1 MPDIYLSIGS
11 NIDRQRHLRSARE
24 ALAARYG
31 ALVLSSVYETRAVGF
46 AGDDFYNLVVAFA
59 SDEPVHVLA
68 EGLRDIEAACGR
80 RRGSRRFAP
89 RTMDIDLLLYG
100 DLVTDEGGLQ
110 LPRDE
115 IERYAFVLAPL
126 AEIAGARRHPVTGR
140 RYDEL
145 WSAFT
150 GDRAGLRIVDFAWR

>member
-1 MPDIYLSIGS
+1 MPEAYLSIGS
-11 NIDRQRHLRSARE
+11 NIDRERHLRAARE
-24 ALAARYG
+24 ALASRYG
-31 ALVLSSVYETRAVGF
+31 TLVLSSVYETRAVGF
-46 AGDDFYNLVVAFA
+46 AGDDFYNLVVAFETNEA
-59 SDEPVHVLA
+59 VGALA
-68 EGLRDIEAACGR
+68 EGLRAIEAACGR
-80 RRGSRRFAP
+80 ERGSRRFAP

-126 AEIAGARRHPVTGR
+126 AEIAGKRRHPVSGR

-145 WSAFT
+145 WAEFT
-150 GDRAGLRIVDFAWR
+150 GDRAGLRVVDFDW